1 MSKPAANLTDQ
12 ELKDHGNKLFAARK
26 FEDAVSCYSKA
37 IVSFLCVMRFHNS
50 EAVESEIVST
60 LFIIS

>member
-37 IVSFLCVMRFHNS
+37 IVSFLCVIRIENS
-50 EAVESEIVST
+50 EAGESEVASCY
-60 LFIIS
+60 L

>member
-37 IVSFLCVMRFHNS
+37 IVSSFV
-50 EAVESEIVST
+50 
-60 LFIIS
+60 